1 MKKATETRV
10 GRLDRLRTSLAAAG
24 LALVLFGVSSP
35 AALADDLDVRR
46 DQLKG
51 EIAEQAAVV
60 DEASAEFDAAVA
72 ARDNAERELK
82 DAQSELRRAEDK
94 LAEAER
100 LHRQRVE
107 ELAAA
112 ERALV
117 KAKAEVAAAEKAL
130 QELNAR
136 IDGEIMVI
144 TQQNAPLLNLA
155 LLLTDVSAAQLNQRA
170 QLGQTIFDSSALE
183 LDELERLRAELQEA
197 ERRAQVAEEAAAA
210 AKVAAEE
217 QVAKADAARDEAAGL
232 RDQVAALLKKRQ
244 AAEADAAAQLEL
256 EEKRQAELEGERSEV
271 ERRIQ
276 ARIEE
281 RRKADEARA
290 AQASGSRGSSSG
302 TSTSKTSKSSKTSTS
317 SSGSSGSSTFIRPVS
332 GRLTSSYGQ
341 RFHPVLKR
349 WKLHDGTDFGAA
361 CGTEIKAAA
370 SGTVSERYYNAG
382 YGNRLMI
389 DHGRIDGAYVT
400 TGYNH
405 ATKYVVSV
413 GEHVSQGQT
422 IGYVGSTGY
431 STGCHLHLMVWEDGS
446 VVNPMSNWFS

>member
-1 MKKATETRV
+1 VKQATKTGA
-10 GRLDRLRTSLAAAG
+10 GRFRKLRMSLVAAG
-24 LALVLFGVSSP
+24 LAL
-35 AALADDLDVRR
+35 ALLGTSTSTGFADDLDTRR

-51 EIAEQAAVV
+51 KIAEQAAVV
-60 DEASAEFDAAVA
+60 DEASAELNAAMA
-72 ARDNAERELK
+72 ARDKAEQELQ
-82 DAQSELRRAEDK
+82 DAQSALRQAEDK
-94 LAEAER
+94 LAEAEE
-100 LHRQRVE
+100 LHRQRTE

-112 ERALV
+112 EKALA

-130 QELNAR
+130 EELNAR

-144 TQQNAPLLNLA
+144 TQQNAPLLTLA

-197 ERRAQVAEEAAAA
+197 ERRAQEAEEAAAA
-210 AKVAAEE
+210 AKLAAAE

-232 RDQVAALLKKRQ
+232 RDKVAELLEKRQ
-244 AAEADAAAQLEL
+244 EAEAEAAAQLAL
-256 EEKRQAELEGERSEV
+256 EEGRQAELEGERSDV
-271 ERRIQ
+271 ESRIQ

-281 RRKADEARA
+281 RRKSDEARA
-290 AQASGSRGSSSG
+290 SQAGGSRNSSTVAGSS
-302 TSTSKTSKSSKTSTS
+302 T
-317 SSGSSGSSTFIRPVS
+317 SSTFIRPVS

-370 SGTVSERYYNAG
+370 SGTVSEKYYNAG

-389 DHGRIDGAYVT
+389 DHGRIDGTYVT

-405 ATKYVVSV
+405 ATKYIVSV
-413 GEHVSQGQT
+413 GDHVSQGQT